1 MNRIKPRYDRSVR
14 HPRPRRIELHDSHL
28 ESVEHMKTCMLLGI
42 RLEPGPGAW
51 TRGSGKKLV
60 WDEEPTPILTPAL
73 PPLA

>member
-1 MNRIKPRYDRSVR
+1 MK

-51 TRGSGKKLV
+51 SGGSGKKLV
-60 WDEEPTPILTPAL
+60 WDDETT
-73 PPLA
+73 PPLGTPSPVV